1 MTKAS
6 VLKMIPQT
14 SKVREIR
21 DVSSFVD
28 PMSLDIGGDRPLNT
42 MDNPED
48 VIEHDLIPEHLKIAI
63 IDMCGERIF
72 LETQWTRHRLA
83 KLSRAITHPRENVV
97 NSLAQIC
104 GPVCPFKDICPYD
117 ITSIA
122 PIGERCPVEI
132 RNSKILL
139 REYLVALGD
148 RLSVEPEDLEND
160 MITFNMV
167 MGIVEAD
174 IVTNRL
180 NSILAEKGLIQEDPA
195 AIDSNTSKVYFRDE
209 EAVASRIKERVSK
222 RKDTLFEQLIAT
234 PEMQAKYKNK
244 KGNDT
249 IARMSGIMDKL
260 EGLLD
265 NIPDNDIIIDAEVV
279 E

>member
-1 MTKAS
+1 MAKAS
-6 VLKMIPQT
+6 ASKLIPQT
-14 SKVREIR
+14 SKVREIKNI
-21 DVSSFVD
+21 SSFVD
-28 PMSLDIGGDRPLNT
+28 PMTLDIGGDRPINT
-42 MDNPED
+42 MDNPMDIIPHESIPTQLKASI
-48 VIEHDLIPEHLKIAI
+48 IE
-63 IDMCGERIF
+63 MCGERIF
-72 LETQWTRHRLA
+72 LETEWTRHRLA

-104 GPVCPFKDICPYD
+104 GPMCPFKDICPYD
-117 ITSIA
+117 ITAIA

-234 PEMQAKYKNK
+234 PEMQAKYRNK

-249 IARMSGIMDKL
+249 IQKM
-260 EGLLD
+260 
-265 NIPDNDIIIDAEVV
+265 NDIISKIEKFINIEDDDVIDAEIVG
-279 E
+279 